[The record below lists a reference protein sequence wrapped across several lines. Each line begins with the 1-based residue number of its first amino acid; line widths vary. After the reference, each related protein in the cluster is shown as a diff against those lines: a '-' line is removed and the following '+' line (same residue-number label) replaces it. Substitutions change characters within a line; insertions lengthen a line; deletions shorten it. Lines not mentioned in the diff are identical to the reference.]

1 MKINITEEE
10 KRNILK
16 MHKSLMSEQA
26 QVNGAGLTHG
36 GGADKEYCSNLES
49 KLQKQ
54 LQDVASKGIN
64 IKNFRI
70 SEQPDHAKSRFGA
83 ITFYQQGKHT
93 TLYSLVCQSKNG
105 EKFNP
110 YFQSSTDNY
119 QRINDGALAQ
129 YKNLYPKMC
138 ERINT
143 CAGFNAQ
150 QPQS

>member
-1 MKINITEEE
+1 MGKFNITEDE

-16 MHKSLMSEQA
+16 MYKSLISEQT
-26 QVNGAGLTHG
+26 QVAGGGLTHG

-70 SEQPDHAKSRFGA
+70 SEQPDHAKSRFGS
-83 ITFYQQGKHT
+83 ITFHQQGKHT
-93 TLYSLVCQSKNG
+93 TVYSLVCQSKNG
-105 EKFNP
+105 EKINP

-119 QRINDGALAQ
+119 QTIHNGALAQ

-143 CAGFNAQ
+143 CVGFGT
-150 QPQS
+150 QPVG